1 MCDEFTISI
10 TTPSGID
17 VRVPGITNKEYLNI
31 IKFCASKDYEAL
43 EQMFEKH
50 IFSKIPQKLNCI
62 DKFYILIVVKIF
74 FIDEEITILSSD
86 GKQIDVSL
94 FTVLNKLDEIEI
106 TDTYT
111 YSTDN
116 IKFEL
121 GIPEKLYYKNI
132 DDYFDSIIKTI
143 TIKNKNSINYKK
155 LSTEDKQTI
164 FNSLPHE
171 SIGILKNHLTFI
183 TDQYKNFTIIDENK
197 SFSVDKIDIDLL
209 SSSLINVICSIF
221 GLSLTNFFESLY
233 VFVNKMSADSNL
245 FYSMTPLDS
254 KMMIEILNQDIKRQN
269 EALKNEEQY

>member
-1 MCDEFTISI
+1 MFDEFTISI

-17 VRVPGITNKEYLNI
+17 VRVPGITNREYLNI
-31 IKFCASKDYEAL
+31 IKFCGSKDYEAL
-43 EQMFEKH
+43 EQIFEKH

-74 FIDEEITILSSD
+74 FIDEEITVLSSD
-86 GKQIDVSL
+86 GKQIDISL
-94 FTVLNKLDEIEI
+94 FTVLNKLDDIEI

-121 GIPEKLYYKNI
+121 GIPERLFYKNI

-143 TIKNKNSINYKK
+143 TIKNKTAINYKK
-155 LSTEDKQTI
+155 LSTEDKQAI
-164 FNSLPHE
+164 FNNLPHE
-171 SIGILKNHLTFI
+171 SISILKNHLKFI
-183 TDQYKNFTIIDENK
+183 TDHYKNFTIIEENE
-197 SFSVDKIDIDLL
+197 SFLVDKVDIDLL
-209 SSSLINVICSIF
+209 SSSLINVICSIY
-221 GLSLTNFFESLY
+221 GLSLINFFESLY

-254 KMMIEILNQDIKRQN
+254 KTMIEILNQDIKRQN